1 MPRRSKSG
9 SRNGSNLPTNVPEVS
24 GRSGE
29 VRQLGVVAEVE
40 LLQSGARP
48 DLVRQPAQVV
58 RRQRDLLNRCEKGT
72 HTYIHTYTAVKGQG
86 RRGEERRGDRSAHCR
101 LPISGGMEVIL
112 FLYRCSSRRF
122 DSDSTISGGRCSIL
136 FDPAQS
142 IIQWSGQVRSGGD
155 RVRVLSIK

>member
-1 MPRRSKSG
+1 MDLPVLGSCFKAGHLLRDSSFNILQVRSAKDDNTQKKVNSIHTNITIYQHIRTYRFMPRRSKSG
-9 SRNGSNLPTNVPEVS
+9 SRKGSNLPTNVPEVS

-72 HTYIHTYTAVKGQG
+72 HTYIHSGQG
-86 RRGEERRGDRSAHCR
+86 AR
-101 LPISGGMEVIL
+101 
-112 FLYRCSSRRF
+112 
-122 DSDSTISGGRCSIL
+122 
-136 FDPAQS
+136 
-142 IIQWSGQVRSGGD
+142 
-155 RVRVLSIK
+155 

>member
-1 MPRRSKSG
+1 MHAYIHAYVIQATAEKAAGGPTRAGQLFQSGALAERQLLQHPAGQVGIRWQHTQKSKLNTYIYNYIPTHTYRFMPRRSKSKSG

-72 HTYIHTYTAVKGQG
+72 HTYIHSGQG
-86 RRGEERRGDRSAHCR
+86 AR
-101 LPISGGMEVIL
+101 
-112 FLYRCSSRRF
+112 
-122 DSDSTISGGRCSIL
+122 
-136 FDPAQS
+136 
-142 IIQWSGQVRSGGD
+142 
-155 RVRVLSIK
+155 